1 MHVPII
7 ISGSG
12 VIGNY
17 ISLRLKKNNIPSLI
31 IEKLSNSSNQEQSI
45 RTVTLN
51 SYSMA
56 LLKDMNI
63 EVQNQPVTK
72 ISVRDGEGSGAIDF
86 DAKDINEK
94 NLSYVVMFDELKNK
108 LSCHN
113 KENTFFNAEINEI
126 NFQEDNNSTEV
137 ILIDGKK
144 FTTNIVAAC
153 DGRSSKVAKLSLL
166 KSFNSNYEQ
175 VAFTFLVKA
184 ENYDESIAKQIFS
197 ERGIFALMPSPKDN
211 NMTVVWSVKNTD
223 LEKRDSTD
231 YVNENLSYFEKKL
244 NTKLEI
250 TSSILNFNLSKHYY
264 KNYVN
269 KTIVL
274 LGDSA
279 HSIHPLAGQGIN
291 LGFADADI
299 FCEEIIDNYKKGS
312 NLSEKIALKRYEIRR
327 KSLNLVMLKSMDFF
341 VHLFGNENLYLKLI
355 RNWGLS
361 SVNKNKFLKT
371 FFMKH
376 ASGFNKI

>member
-31 IEKLSNSSNQEQSI
+31 IEKLSNSSNQVQSI

-63 EVQNQPVTK
+63 EVKNQPVTK

-223 LEKRDSTD
+223 LEKKDYTD

>member
-108 LSCHN
+108 LSFHN

-126 NFQEDNNSTEV
+126 NFQEDNNSTVV

-166 KSFNSNYEQ
+166 KSFNSNSEQ

-223 LEKRDSTD
+223 LEKKDSTD
-231 YVNENLSYFEKKL
+231 YVNENLSYFENKL

>member
-31 IEKLSNSSNQEQSI
+31 IEKLSNSSNQVQSI

-63 EVQNQPVTK
+63 EVKNQPVTK

-153 DGRSSKVAKLSLL
+153 DGRSSRVAKLSLL

-223 LEKRDSTD
+223 LEKKDYTD

>member
-63 EVQNQPVTK
+63 EVKNQPVTK

-211 NMTVVWSVKNTD
+211 NMTVVWSVKNKD
-223 LEKRDSTD
+223 LEKKDSTD
-231 YVNENLSYFEKKL
+231 YVNENLSYFENKL

-264 KNYVN
+264 KDYVN

>member
-31 IEKLSNSSNQEQSI
+31 IEKLSNTSNQEQSI

-63 EVQNQPVTK
+63 EVQNQPITK

-223 LEKRDSTD
+223 LEKKDSTD

>member
-17 ISLRLKKNNIPSLI
+17 ISLRLKKNNISSII
-31 IEKLSNSSNQEQSI
+31 IEKLSNSSNQVQSI

-63 EVQNQPVTK
+63 EVKNQPVTK

-153 DGRSSKVAKLSLL
+153 DGRSSTVAKLSLL

-223 LEKRDSTD
+223 LEKKDYTD

>member
-63 EVQNQPVTK
+63 EVQNRPVTK

-223 LEKRDSTD
+223 LEKKDSTD

>member
-108 LSCHN
+108 LSFHN

-223 LEKRDSTD
+223 LEKKDSTD
-231 YVNENLSYFEKKL
+231 YVNENLSYFENKL

>member
-63 EVQNQPVTK
+63 EVQNRPVTK

-211 NMTVVWSVKNTD
+211 NMTVVWSVKNKY
-223 LEKRDSTD
+223 LEKKDSTD

>member
-31 IEKLSNSSNQEQSI
+31 IEKLSNTSNQEQSI

-63 EVQNQPVTK
+63 EVQNQPITK

-223 LEKRDSTD
+223 LEKKDSTD

-264 KNYVN
+264 KDYVN

>member
-17 ISLRLKKNNIPSLI
+17 ISLRLKKNNISSII
-31 IEKLSNSSNQEQSI
+31 IEKLSNSSNQVQSI

-63 EVQNQPVTK
+63 EVKNQPVTK

-153 DGRSSKVAKLSLL
+153 DGRSSRVAKLSLL

-223 LEKRDSTD
+223 LEKKDYTD

-327 KSLNLVMLKSMDFF
+327 KSLNLVMLKSMDLF

>member
-223 LEKRDSTD
+223 LEKKDSTD

-264 KNYVN
+264 KDYVN

-327 KSLNLVMLKSMDFF
+327 KSLNLAMLKSMDFF

>member
-17 ISLRLKKNNIPSLI
+17 ISLRLKKNNISSII

-153 DGRSSKVAKLSLL
+153 DGRSSRVAKLSLL

-223 LEKRDSTD
+223 LEKKDYTD

>member
-223 LEKRDSTD
+223 LEKKDSTD

-264 KNYVN
+264 KDYVN

>member
-17 ISLRLKKNNIPSLI
+17 ISLRLKKNNIPSII

-63 EVQNQPVTK
+63 EVKNQPVTK

-153 DGRSSKVAKLSLL
+153 DGRSSRVAKLSLL

-223 LEKRDSTD
+223 LEKKDYTD

>member
-63 EVQNQPVTK
+63 EVKNQPVTK

-223 LEKRDSTD
+223 LEKKDYTD

>member
-17 ISLRLKKNNIPSLI
+17 ISLRLKKNNISSII
-31 IEKLSNSSNQEQSI
+31 IEKLSNSSNQVQSI

-63 EVQNQPVTK
+63 EVKNQPVTK

-153 DGRSSKVAKLSLL
+153 DGRSSRVAKLSLL

-211 NMTVVWSVKNTD
+211 NMTVVWSVKNKD
-223 LEKRDSTD
+223 LEKKDSTD
-231 YVNENLSYFEKKL
+231 YVNENLSYFENKL

>member
-223 LEKRDSTD
+223 LEKKDSTD
-231 YVNENLSYFEKKL
+231 YVNENLSYFENKL

-264 KNYVN
+264 QNYVN

-312 NLSEKIALKRYEIRR
+312 HFSEKIALKRYEIRR

>member
-223 LEKRDSTD
+223 LEKKDYTD

-264 KNYVN
+264 KDYVN

>member
-17 ISLRLKKNNIPSLI
+17 ISLRLKKNNISSII

-63 EVQNQPVTK
+63 EVKNQPVTK

-153 DGRSSKVAKLSLL
+153 DGRSSRVAKLSLL

-223 LEKRDSTD
+223 LEKKDSAD

>member
-17 ISLRLKKNNIPSLI
+17 ISLRLKKNNISSII
-31 IEKLSNSSNQEQSI
+31 IEKLSNSSNKVQSI

-63 EVQNQPVTK
+63 EVKNQPVTK

-153 DGRSSKVAKLSLL
+153 DGRSSRVAKLSLL

-184 ENYDESIAKQIFS
+184 KNYDESIAKQIFS

-223 LEKRDSTD
+223 LEKKDYTD

>member
-223 LEKRDSTD
+223 LEKKDYTD

>member
-17 ISLRLKKNNIPSLI
+17 ISLRLKKNNISSII
-31 IEKLSNSSNQEQSI
+31 IEKLSNSSNQVQSI

-223 LEKRDSTD
+223 LEKKDYTD

>member
-31 IEKLSNSSNQEQSI
+31 IEKLSNTSNQEQSI

-72 ISVRDGEGSGAIDF
+72 ISVRDGEGSGVIDF

-184 ENYDESIAKQIFS
+184 ENYNESIAKQIFS

-223 LEKRDSTD
+223 LEKKDSTD

>member
-17 ISLRLKKNNIPSLI
+17 ISLRLKKNNISSII
-31 IEKLSNSSNQEQSI
+31 IEKLSNSSNQVQSI

-63 EVQNQPVTK
+63 EVKNQPVTK

-223 LEKRDSTD
+223 LEKKDSTD

-264 KNYVN
+264 KDYVN

>member
-63 EVQNQPVTK
+63 EVKNQPVTK

-211 NMTVVWSVKNTD
+211 NMTVVWSVKNKD
-223 LEKRDSTD
+223 LEKKDSTD
-231 YVNENLSYFEKKL
+231 YVNENLSYFENKL

>member
-63 EVQNQPVTK
+63 EVKNQPVTK

-153 DGRSSKVAKLSLL
+153 DGRSSRVAKLSLL

-223 LEKRDSTD
+223 LEKKDYTD

>member
-63 EVQNQPVTK
+63 EVQNRPVTK

-144 FTTNIVAAC
+144 FTTNIIAAC

-223 LEKRDSTD
+223 LEKKDSTD
-231 YVNENLSYFEKKL
+231 YVNENLSYFENKL

>member
-31 IEKLSNSSNQEQSI
+31 IEKLSTTSNQEQSI

-63 EVQNQPVTK
+63 EVQNRPVTK

-108 LSCHN
+108 LSFHN

-223 LEKRDSTD
+223 LEKKDSTD

>member
-17 ISLRLKKNNIPSLI
+17 ISLRLKKNNISSII
-31 IEKLSNSSNQEQSI
+31 IEKLSNSSNQVQSI

-63 EVQNQPVTK
+63 EVKNQPVTK

-153 DGRSSKVAKLSLL
+153 DGRSSRVAKLSLL

-211 NMTVVWSVKNTD
+211 NMTVVWSVKNRD
-223 LEKRDSTD
+223 LEKKDYTD

>member
-63 EVQNQPVTK
+63 EVKNQPVTK

-223 LEKRDSTD
+223 LEKKDSTD
-231 YVNENLSYFEKKL
+231 YVNENLSYFENKL

>member
-113 KENTFFNAEINEI
+113 KENTFFDAEINEI

-223 LEKRDSTD
+223 LEKKDSTD
-231 YVNENLSYFEKKL
+231 YVNENLSYFENKL

>member
-17 ISLRLKKNNIPSLI
+17 ISLRLKKNNISSII
-31 IEKLSNSSNQEQSI
+31 IEKLSNSSNQVQSI

-153 DGRSSKVAKLSLL
+153 DGRSSRVAKLSLL

-223 LEKRDSTD
+223 LEKKDYTD

>member
-17 ISLRLKKNNIPSLI
+17 ISLRLKKNNISSII
-31 IEKLSNSSNQEQSI
+31 IEKLSNSSNQVQSI

-63 EVQNQPVTK
+63 EVKNQPVTK

-223 LEKRDSTD
+223 LEKKDSTD

>member
-63 EVQNQPVTK
+63 EVKNQPVTK

-211 NMTVVWSVKNTD
+211 NMTVVWSVKNKD
-223 LEKRDSTD
+223 LEKKDSTD

>member
-31 IEKLSNSSNQEQSI
+31 IEKLSNTSNQEQSI

-184 ENYDESIAKQIFS
+184 ENYNESIAKQIFS

-223 LEKRDSTD
+223 LEKKDSTD

>member
-1 MHVPII
+1 
-7 ISGSG
+7 
-12 VIGNY
+12 
-17 ISLRLKKNNIPSLI
+17 
-31 IEKLSNSSNQEQSI
+31 
-45 RTVTLN
+45 
-51 SYSMA
+51 MA

-108 LSCHN
+108 LSFHN

-223 LEKRDSTD
+223 LEKKDSTD
-231 YVNENLSYFEKKL
+231 YVNENLSYFENKL

>member
-17 ISLRLKKNNIPSLI
+17 ISLRLKKNNIPSII
-31 IEKLSNSSNQEQSI
+31 IEKLSNSSNQVQSI

-63 EVQNQPVTK
+63 EVKNQPVTK

-153 DGRSSKVAKLSLL
+153 DGRSSRVAKLSLL

-223 LEKRDSTD
+223 LEKKDYTD